1 MRSHSLENDAD
12 KEGPFSATN
21 QTGSTTVTD
30 LGFIL
35 IQAINCGLST

>member
-1 MRSHSLENDAD
+1 MRSDSPENDAD
-12 KEGPFSATN
+12 KEGPFAAIN